1 MKTPGPDHPITIE
14 PARSRWRAKLADVV
28 IAETRE
34 ALILREANYKPVV
47 YFPRGDV
54 DMTRL
59 KRTAHATYCAYKGDA
74 AYFSVAA
81 DARLAENA
89 VWTYEKPYPA
99 MVEIAGRLAFYP
111 NLVEVSEV
119 ENQVPEPP
127 Q

>member
-1 MKTPGPDHPITIE
+1 M
-14 PARSRWRAKLADVV
+14 
-28 IAETRE
+28 
-34 ALILREANYKPVV
+34 REANYKPVV

-59 KRTAHATYCAYKGDA
+59 KRTARATYCAYKGDA

-81 DARLAENA
+81 DAPRRERRLDLRKA
-89 VWTYEKPYPA
+89 YPA

-127 Q
+127 R